1 MDPSA
6 NFCPFCGQKRGSNI
20 VNTNETNKNAAT
32 KCLSFKNYAAKKTE
46 ERSTHFRSGSKKKA
60 AKSKNVDPFA
70 LINIG
75 IMRYVSPDVVTPV
88 RGKTLPLKVKKD
100 SEYIEVFAEALVKRQ
115 AHDKSFDTTTSWK
128 LVYPDGQSAM
138 TLPGQPEEA
147 FTLRKYKEDLG
158 KQYNRITL
166 YLCPDEPEQLEIDNE
181 ADEECDSHD
190 TR

>member
-1 MDPSA
+1 
-6 NFCPFCGQKRGSNI
+6 
-20 VNTNETNKNAAT
+20 
-32 KCLSFKNYAAKKTE
+32 
-46 ERSTHFRSGSKKKA
+46 
-60 AKSKNVDPFA
+60 
-70 LINIG
+70 
-75 IMRYVSPDVVTPV
+75 MRYVSPDVVTPV

-166 YLCPDEPEQLEIDNE
+166 YLCPDEPEQLKIDNE
-181 ADEECDSHD
+181 ADEESDSHD

>member
-1 MDPSA
+1 MSVL
-6 NFCPFCGQKRGSNI
+6 Q
-20 VNTNETNKNAAT
+20 
-32 KCLSFKNYAAKKTE
+32 NYAAKKTE
-46 ERSTHFRSGSKKKA
+46 ERSTHFRSGSNKKA
-60 AKSKNVDPFA
+60 AKSKNVDPLA

-88 RGKTLPLKVKKD
+88 RGKD

-128 LVYPDGQSAM
+128 LVYHDGQSAM

-147 FTLRKYKEDLG
+147 FTLRKDKEDLG

-166 YLCPDEPEQLEIDNE
+166 YLCPEEPEQLEIDNE